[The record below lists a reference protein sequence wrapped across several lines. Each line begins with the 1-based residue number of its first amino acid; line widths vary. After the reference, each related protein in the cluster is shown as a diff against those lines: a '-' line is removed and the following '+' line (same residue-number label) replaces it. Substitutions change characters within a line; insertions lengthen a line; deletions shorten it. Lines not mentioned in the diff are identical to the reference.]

1 MKPDRGELLGDFA
14 QDEGHALEAMFRRTL
29 NDPDLA
35 RDLAQE
41 TLLRAWS
48 KRDDYDPSRPLR
60 SWVFGIGI
68 NLLRNHLR
76 RRKLEQATLQPLGDL
91 PREGREET
99 PTKRLAKAER
109 EEQLEGAIRALPPS
123 QQEVVLLR
131 YQEGLSCQEIADV
144 VGTTPNA
151 VSIKLYHARKALRER
166 LRDAAEETG

>member
-1 MKPDRGELLGDFA
+1 MKPDHAELIGDFA

-48 KRDDYDPSRPLR
+48 RRDDYDPARPLR

-76 RRKLEQATLQPLGDL
+76 RRKLEQATLKPLGDQ

-109 EEQLEGAIRALPPS
+109 EQQLEAAIRSLPAA

-131 YQEGLSCQEIADV
+131 YQEGLSCQEIAEV

-151 VSIKLYHARKALRER
+151 VSIKLYHARTALRGS
-166 LRDAAEETG
+166 LRDGQETP